1 MTMKCSIGFGHTYL
15 TTSNMKESL
24 TFKAPKRMTMVEQNI
39 DFRLNVDFKACTF
52 KTNIGPKTNIK
63 FHNHIFGEFKN
74 MTVIHN
80 VDFQI
85 TNIWQWYIILILGS
99 QCTTNYAYVF
109 VLASTMTWKNSY
121 LETNT
126 KPKTNSI
133 YHNHTCERFTNITVT
148 HHIDFRLTMHDK
160 FHIVLVL
167 GYVLDWRKA

>member
-1 MTMKCSIGFGHTYL
+1 MHLGTRIVWQWNVALVLGIHILQPAIWRRVLHLKPPNVWQWWSRTLILGSMLILKHVHSKPILDLKPTLNSTITYL
-15 TTSNMKESL
+15 GNS
-24 TFKAPKRMTMVEQNI
+24 
-39 DFRLNVDFKACTF
+39 
-52 KTNIGPKTNIK
+52 KT
-63 FHNHIFGEFKN
+63 
-74 MTVIHN
+74 
-80 VDFQI
+80 
-85 TNIWQWYIILILGS
+85 WQWYIILILGS